1 MIALAQGGDLD
12 AISGLGGARDSFLGF
27 SRQRNASSGQYN
39 TDFFSTFDQL
49 NTLTSNAATRPVTA
63 ADQRQQTT
71 EIIAALKTSSDTQS
85 ETNLAI
91 AAMTNAIIENAREGT
106 AETKEV
112 LLDAA
117 ASLSKIANRGGVL
130 TGSF

>member
-1 MIALAQGGDLD
+1 MRFWRATKVKPAP
-12 AISGLGGARDSFLGF
+12 
-27 SRQRNASSGQYN
+27 SS
-39 TDFFSTFDQL
+39 
-49 NTLTSNAATRPVTA
+49 SNAATRPVTA